1 MAIDLKDSKCIL
13 VTGGAGFIGNN
24 LIRFLLKNTRAKI
37 FNLDKF
43 GYSSSSLA
51 IDQYLRNLNINSQT
65 RYEFL
70 NCNLV
75 NEKDVNN
82 AIKYAKPEF
91 IFNLAAESHVD
102 RSIDSPS
109 NFIDSNIIGTF
120 NLLNTTLSY
129 WEELKTAKKDSFRL
143 IHISTDEVFG
153 SLSNEDP
160 RFAERTPYNP
170 SSPYS
175 ASKASSDHLVNAWFN
190 TYGLPVI
197 TTNCSNNYG
206 PWQFPEKLI
215 PLTILNALSNNSI
228 SVYGTGTNIR
238 DWIYVDDHVNALC
251 QIIQKASP
259 GEKYCIGGECE
270 KTNIHVVKNICSILD
285 EIKPIDSSYSEL
297 IKFVKDRPGHDNR
310 YAIDISKIKQEIGW
324 SPNYSFEVSLKKT
337 VQWYIKNQNW
347 CNQMF
352 EKSGY
357 FKKRMGT
364 LRN

>member
-1 MAIDLKDSKCIL
+1 MEIDLKNSKSIL

-37 FNLDKF
+37 FNLDKL
-43 GYSSSSLA
+43 GYSSSLEA
-51 IDQYLRNLNINSQT
+51 IDNYLYDLKIDSRT
-65 RYEFL
+65 RYELL
-70 NCNLV
+70 NCNLIC
-75 NEKDVNN
+75 EQDLNN
-82 AIKYAKPEF
+82 AIKYSKPDF

-102 RSIDSPS
+102 RSIDSPF
-109 NFIDSNIIGTF
+109 NFIESNITGTF
-120 NLLNTTLSY
+120 NLLNTTLTY
-129 WEELKTAKKDSFRL
+129 WKELKSCKKDCFRL

-153 SLSNEDP
+153 SLSNDDP
-160 RFAERTPYNP
+160 KFNERTPYDP

-175 ASKASSDHLVNAWFN
+175 ASKASSDHLVNAWFH

-197 TTNCSNNYG
+197 TTNCTNNYG

-228 SVYGTGTNIR
+228 SVYGNGMNIR

-259 GEKYCIGGECE
+259 GKKYCLGGNSER
-270 KTNIHVVKNICSILD
+270 TNINVVKNICSILD
-285 EIKPIDSSYSEL
+285 EIKPSNRPYSEL

-310 YAIDISKIKQEIGW
+310 YAVDSSKIKQEIGW
-324 SPNYSFEVSLKKT
+324 SPNYNFEVALKKT

-347 CNQMF
+347 CNKILK
-352 EKSGY
+352 KSGY
-357 FKKRMGT
+357 NKKRIGI
-364 LRN
+364 